1 MSLFLPGRVVVFD
14 YGEVISRTPHA
25 SRDALVA
32 ATGVPAEELFP
43 VYQELRHDLDHGD
56 LSVVAYWRAIVERTG
71 RNWNISEIHRF
82 WAIDFTGWFEVEPET
97 LDIVEELHDAG
108 TRVALLS
115 NAGFDFGDPYRRS
128 PMGSLFETVVVSAEE
143 HVLKPAASIYR
154 DTCRAWESRPGQM
167 VFVDNRAENAT
178 GAGSDRGGRPPLHVA
193 GVAAVVPDGTG
204 RGTGTRPLRSPR
216 DARPVRPDH
225 RP

>member
-32 ATGVPAEELFP
+32 ATGLPADDLFP
-43 VYQELRHDLDHGD
+43 VYQELRHDLDRGD
-56 LSVVAYWRAIVERTG
+56 LSVVDYWRAIAARTG
-71 RNWNISEIHRF
+71 RTWSITDIHRF
-82 WAIDFTGWFEVEPET
+82 WAIDFTGWFEVELET
-97 LDIVEELHDAG
+97 LAIVEELHDAG

-143 HVLKPAASIYR
+143 HVLKPDASIYR
-154 DTCRAWESRPGQM
+154 DTCARLGIDAAQM
-167 VFVDNRAENAT
+167 VFVDNRAENAAGAEAIGAVGHHYTSSAGLRAFLEGLADT
-178 GAGSDRGGRPPLHVA
+178 GATAEKESA
-193 GVAAVVPDGTG
+193 
-204 RGTGTRPLRSPR
+204 
-216 DARPVRPDH
+216 
-225 RP
+225 

>member
-25 SRDALVA
+25 SRAALVEL
-32 ATGVPAEELFP
+32 TGVPADELFP
-43 VYQELRHDLDHGD
+43 VYQELRHDLDRGD
-56 LSVVAYWRAIVERTG
+56 LSVVAYWRAIGERVG
-71 RNWNISEIHRF
+71 RTWSITEIHRF

-97 LDIVEELHDAG
+97 LAIVEELHDAG

-154 DTCRAWESRPGQM
+154 DTCARLGIEPEQM

-178 GAGSDRGGRPPLHVA
+178 GAEAIG
-193 GVAAVVPDGTG
+193 AVGHHYTSSAS
-204 RGTGTRPLRSPR
+204 LRSFLTELAEQP
-216 DARPVRPDH
+216 APVI
-225 RP
+225 

>member
-43 VYQELRHDLDHGD
+43 VYQELRNDLDRGD
-56 LSVVAYWRAIVERTG
+56 LSVVDYWRAIAARTG
-71 RNWNISEIHRF
+71 RTWSITDIHRF

-97 LDIVEELHDAG
+97 LAIVEELHDAG

-143 HVLKPAASIYR
+143 HVLKPDASIYR
-154 DTCRAWESRPGQM
+154 DTCARLGIDAAQM
-167 VFVDNRAENAT
+167 VFVDNRAENAA
-178 GAGSDRGGRPPLHVA
+178 GAEAIGAVGHHYMSSAGLRAFLEGLAERGA
-193 GVAAVVPDGTG
+193 TAEKESA
-204 RGTGTRPLRSPR
+204 
-216 DARPVRPDH
+216 
-225 RP
+225 

>member
-25 SRDALVA
+25 SRDALVEL
-32 ATGVPAEELFP
+32 TGVPADELFP
-43 VYQELRHDLDHGD
+43 VYQELRHDLDRGD
-56 LSVVAYWRAIVERTG
+56 LSVVAYWRAIGERVG
-71 RNWNISEIHRF
+71 RSWSITDIHRF
-82 WAIDFTGWFEVEPET
+82 WAVDFTGWFEVEPET
-97 LDIVEELHDAG
+97 LAIVEELHDAG

-154 DTCRAWESRPGQM
+154 DTCARLGIEPQQM

-178 GAGSDRGGRPPLHVA
+178 GAEAIG
-193 GVAAVVPDGTG
+193 AVGHHYTSSAS
-204 RGTGTRPLRSPR
+204 LRSFLTELVAEP
-216 DARPVRPDH
+216 APVP
-225 RP
+225 

>member
-32 ATGVPAEELFP
+32 ATGVPADELFP
-43 VYQELRHDLDHGD
+43 VYQELRHDLDRGD
-56 LSVVAYWRAIVERTG
+56 LSVVAYWRAIAERTA
-71 RNWNISEIHRF
+71 RSWSISEIHRF

-97 LDIVEELHDAG
+97 LEIVEELHDAG

-154 DTCRAWESRPGQM
+154 DTCARLGIDPGQM

-178 GAGSDRGGRPPLHVA
+178 GAEAIG
-193 GVAAVVPDGTG
+193 AVGHHYTSPAS
-204 RGTGTRPLRSPR
+204 LRSFLTELAEAP
-216 DARPVRPDH
+216 APVL
-225 RP
+225 

>member
-25 SRDALVA
+25 SRDALVEL
-32 ATGVPAEELFP
+32 TGVPADELFP
-43 VYQELRHDLDHGD
+43 VYQELRHDLDRGD
-56 LSVVAYWRAIVERTG
+56 LSVVAYWQAIGERVG
-71 RNWNISEIHRF
+71 RSWSITDIHRF
-82 WAIDFTGWFEVEPET
+82 WAVDFTGWFEVEPET
-97 LDIVEELHDAG
+97 LAIVEELHDAG

-154 DTCRAWESRPGQM
+154 DTCARLGIEPQQM

-178 GAGSDRGGRPPLHVA
+178 GAEAIG
-193 GVAAVVPDGTG
+193 AVGHHYTSSAS
-204 RGTGTRPLRSPR
+204 LRSFLAELAAEP
-216 DARPVRPDH
+216 APVP
-225 RP
+225 

>member
-32 ATGVPAEELFP
+32 ATGVPADELFP
-43 VYQELRHDLDHGD
+43 VYQELRHDLDRGD
-56 LSVVAYWRAIVERTG
+56 LSVVDYWRAIAERTG
-71 RNWNISEIHRF
+71 RSWRITDIHRF

-97 LDIVEELHDAG
+97 LAIVEELHDAG

-143 HVLKPAASIYR
+143 HVLKPDASIYL
-154 DTCRAWESRPGQM
+154 DTCARLGIDAAQM
-167 VFVDNRAENAT
+167 VFVDNRAENAAGAEAIGAVGHHYTSSAGLRAFLQELAT
-178 GAGSDRGGRPPLHVA
+178 GATAEKEPA
-193 GVAAVVPDGTG
+193 
-204 RGTGTRPLRSPR
+204 
-216 DARPVRPDH
+216 
-225 RP
+225 

>member
-25 SRDALVA
+25 SRDALVEL
-32 ATGVPAEELFP
+32 TGVPADELFP
-43 VYQELRHDLDHGD
+43 VYQELRHDLDRGD
-56 LSVVAYWRAIVERTG
+56 LSVVAYWRAIGERVG
-71 RNWNISEIHRF
+71 RTWSITDIHRL
-82 WAIDFTGWFEVEPET
+82 WAVDFTGWFEVEPET
-97 LDIVEELHDAG
+97 LAIVEELHDAG

-143 HVLKPAASIYR
+143 QVLKPDASIYR
-154 DTCRAWESRPGQM
+154 DTCARLGIEPQQM

-178 GAGSDRGGRPPLHVA
+178 GAEAIG
-193 GVAAVVPDGTG
+193 AVGHHYTSSAS
-204 RGTGTRPLRSPR
+204 LRSFLTELAVEP
-216 DARPVRPDH
+216 APVP
-225 RP
+225 

>member
-32 ATGVPAEELFP
+32 ATGVPADELFP
-43 VYQELRHDLDHGD
+43 VYQELRHDLDRGD
-56 LSVVAYWRAIVERTG
+56 LSVLAYWRAIAERTG
-71 RNWNISEIHRF
+71 RHWSVTDVHRL

-97 LDIVEELHDAG
+97 LAVVEELHDAG

-115 NAGFDFGDPYRRS
+115 NAGSDFGDPYRRS

-143 HVLKPAASIYR
+143 HVLKPDASIYR
-154 DTCRAWESRPGQM
+154 TTCDRLGITPEQM
-167 VFVDNRAENAT
+167 VFVDNRAENAA
-178 GAGSDRGGRPPLHVA
+178 GADAIGAVGHHYTSP
-193 GVAAVVPDGTG
+193 AA
-204 RGTGTRPLRSPR
+204 LRTFLLDLAATVEGAP
-216 DARPVRPDH
+216 A
-225 RP
+225 